1 MNVHIKIIEQY
12 VNQTFVALSN
22 NYLEQALHV
31 LTRVRENGAIMLEV
45 TSCIRKA
52 KPRVHVVI
60 KSIIASFECTMH

>member
-45 TSCIRKA
+45 TSCIR
-52 KPRVHVVI
+52 RSH
-60 KSIIASFECTMH
+60 ECML